1 MEILLASENSHK
13 LEELSRI
20 LKPLGFDVV
29 TPRQK
34 GIDLGNVDENGD
46 TFIANARIKAK
57 NARKISGMA
66 VIADDTGLIVDA
78 LGGLPG
84 VHTARF
90 AGENA
95 TDRENVDK
103 LLRDMKNIPKE
114 ARAARFVTSVCCII
128 SENITI
134 EAEGECRGEIAFE
147 RAGEN
152 GFGYDPVFICK
163 KFNKTF
169 ANCTAEEKDSVSH
182 RGNALRKLREELLKL
197 NIKDKEI

>member
-1 MEILLASENSHK
+1 MEILLASENAHK

-34 GIDLGNVDENGD
+34 GIDLGLVEETGD
-46 TFIANARIKAK
+46 TLIENSRIKAN
-57 NARKISGMA
+57 NARKISGMP
-66 VIADDTGLIVDA
+66 VIADDTGLIVEA

-95 TDRENVDK
+95 TDKENVDK
-103 LLRDMKNIPKE
+103 LLNEMKNVPKFK
-114 ARAARFVTSVCCII
+114 RAAKFVTSICCIL
-128 SENITI
+128 SDSITI
-134 EAEGECRGEIAFE
+134 EVEGECKGEIAFE
-147 RAGEN
+147 RSGDN
-152 GFGYDPVFICK
+152 GFGYDPVFICEK
-163 KFNKTF
+163 YGRTF

-182 RGNALRKLREELLKL
+182 RGNALRKL
-197 NIKDKEI
+197 KDKLIKVNILNEE